1 MRVCLSCIE
10 FFGDSVFGGFGRS
23 ARFVGREL
31 AQRGIDVSIVVPR
44 RSPERPDTYEIEG
57 MRVHQVPPAR
67 VDRALRV
74 LRAVN
79 ADVYHSQDT
88 SMLTPLAQ
96 WARPSAAHVVTFR
109 DPMDRTDWH
118 IETAYAGMSG
128 AGWWSYQ
135 QYIMN
140 PVVGRALRRADAC
153 YAAATFIGPKAHAL
167 YRLPSVPPLLPSPVA
182 FPETVAPKT
191 THPSVCWVGRWEG
204 RKRIDL
210 FFALAAAMPH
220 VRFVAM
226 GGARD
231 PQLDRMLR
239 LRYASLPNVEMPGV
253 IDQFTDTRWS
263 RIMGESWALVNTSRR
278 EGLPTTFIEAAAH
291 GTAILSFTD
300 PDGFAS
306 RFGVRAEEGA
316 MQPAL
321 EWLLQDDRWRSA
333 GAAGREFVRT
343 TFAVEPA
350 MQAHIAAYDAA
361 RRRAA
366 GRTRR

>member
-1 MRVCLSCIE
+1 MMRVCLLCIE

-31 AQRGIDVSIVVPR
+31 AKRGVDVSVVVPR
-44 RSPERPDTYEIEG
+44 RSPERPDTYDIEG
-57 MRVHQVPPAR
+57 MRVHQVSPAR
-67 VDRALRV
+67 MDRAWRV

-88 SMLTPLAQ
+88 SLLTALAQ

-109 DPMDRTDWH
+109 DPMDRTDWS
-118 IETAYAGMSG
+118 IETSHAGMGG

-135 QYIMN
+135 QFIMN
-140 PVVGRALRRADAC
+140 PFVGRALRNADAC
-153 YAAATFIGPKAHAL
+153 YAAAEFIGPKAFAL
-167 YRLPSVPPLLPSPVA
+167 YRLPSVPPLLPSPVHL
-182 FPETVAPKT
+182 PDTVAPKT
-191 THPSVCWVGRWEG
+191 SEPSVSWVGRWEG
-204 RKRIDL
+204 RKRIEL
-210 FFALAAAMPH
+210 FFELAAAMPH

-231 PQLDRMLR
+231 PHLDRTLR
-239 LRYASLPNVEMPGV
+239 LRHASLPNVEMPGV
-253 IDQFTDTRWS
+253 IDQFTDARWS

-291 GTAILSFTD
+291 GTAIVSFTD

-306 RFGVRAEEGA
+306 RFGRRAEEGA

-321 EWLLQDDRWRSA
+321 EWLLQEDRWRTA
-333 GAAGREFVRT
+333 GAAGREYVRT
-343 TFAVEPA
+343 TFATEPA
-350 MQAHIAAYDAA
+350 MTAHLAAYEDAMHRVVA
-361 RRRAA
+361 
-366 GRTRR
+366 RTR